1 MNKNIF
7 EDYLM
12 EIHARD
18 YIGTD
23 DDMPDNYEYWLDNVD
38 KNELIEYANK
48 ALSQQKQEIIGVV
61 EDYIKNYEYDKEAHA
76 KGECSHPVL
85 AICSAIEQEIKM
97 ELSKILNQ
105 LKI

>member
-1 MNKNIF
+1 MKNLF
-7 EDYLM
+7 ENYLM

-48 ALSQQKQEIIGVV
+48 ALSQQKQEIIEQAKKCVPEEMKIPEVQIG
-61 EDYIKNYEYDKEAHA
+61 EDKYDLGIRHGHNEARFQTLNNLENLEKE
-76 KGECSHPVL
+76 L
-85 AICSAIEQEIKM
+85 T
-97 ELSKILNQ
+97 N
-105 LKI
+105 